1 MIILEPSAG
10 IKKATGIDFKLLSNI
25 LTMLLEVNHK
35 RDLDIIAKIHKSK
48 ISDTSLC
55 EAIDRNNFL
64 IKLDQTAK
72 QTKKFIFSSL
82 LHELRHC
89 CQYHIWKYWPDTGKF
104 KTYAD
109 YYRSKEEVDARKIER
124 LTREVI
130 KMYDLHVTF
139 NSKFTDLRLNK
150 LG

>member
-1 MIILEPSAG
+1 MIILEPSVG

-25 LTMLLEVNHK
+25 LTMLLEVNHN
-35 RDLDIIAKIHKSK
+35 RDLNIVAKVHKSK
-48 ISDTSLC
+48 IKDTSFC
-55 EAIDRNNFL
+55 ECIDRTNFL
-64 IKLDQTAK
+64 IKLDQTSK
-72 QTKKFIFSSL
+72 QTTKFIFSSL

-89 CQYHIWKYWPDTGKF
+89 CQYHIWKYWPSTGKF
-104 KTYAD
+104 KTYAA

-130 KMYDLHVTF
+130 KMYDLHVAF
-139 NSKFTDLRLNK
+139 NSKFTDLRLNI

>member
-1 MIILEPSAG
+1 MIILEPSVG
-10 IKKATGIDFKLLSNI
+10 IKKVTGIDFKLLSNI
-25 LTMLLEVNHK
+25 LTMLLEVNHN
-35 RDLDIIAKIHKSK
+35 RDLNIVAKVHKSK
-48 ISDTSLC
+48 IKDT
-55 EAIDRNNFL
+55 
-64 IKLDQTAK
+64 
-72 QTKKFIFSSL
+72 L

-89 CQYHIWKYWPDTGKF
+89 CQYHIWKYWPSTGKF
-104 KTYAD
+104 KTYAA

-130 KMYDLHVTF
+130 KMYDLHVDF